1 MGNIRKA
8 VKRSKIAF
16 KGDKWCGAYGILGF
30 TPKAC
35 KIKDL
40 KYLTLKVIYSN
51 LCKHG
56 EIK

>member
-1 MGNIRKA
+1 MHF
-8 VKRSKIAF
+8 KRLKIAF
-16 KGDKWCGAYGILGF
+16 KGDKWCGAYGILGS

-40 KYLTLKVIYSN
+40 KYLQLIVIYSN